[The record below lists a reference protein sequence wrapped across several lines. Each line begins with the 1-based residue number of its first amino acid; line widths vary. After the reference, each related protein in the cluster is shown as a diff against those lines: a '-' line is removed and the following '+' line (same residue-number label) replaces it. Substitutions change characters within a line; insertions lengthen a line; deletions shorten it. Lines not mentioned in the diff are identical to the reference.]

1 MGVQNAIG
9 RLAIS
14 HLAATTVMTVNVA
27 QATIDALDIWLG
39 AAPDHGRASRARLWR
54 MAPAIGSF
62 TVGAFAGAFGFALYG
77 FACVAVP
84 IFVLLALFALLGQQ
98 KATA

>member
-1 MGVQNAIG
+1 
-9 RLAIS
+9 
-14 HLAATTVMTVNVA
+14 
-27 QATIDALDIWLG
+27 
-39 AAPDHGRASRARLWR
+39 